1 MSEHSDDNP
10 QTGLK
15 SHASLK
21 NSDIM
26 IRCAHPSGQLKLL
39 SRYRSAESTVSKNE
53 TASSLTEQSE
63 IMLER
68 KRQLPEGRMK
78 SVKKWGGVLFKSLL
92 LAETA

>member
-1 MSEHSDDNP
+1 
-10 QTGLK
+10 
-15 SHASLK
+15 
-21 NSDIM
+21 M

-39 SRYRSAESTVSKNE
+39 SRYRSAELSVSNNE

-78 SVKKWGGVLFKSLL
+78 SVKKVGGVLLKYLNYLFPSVTTVAVF
-92 LAETA
+92 LATLAGWESDSHGV